1 MRDMVS
7 TIDKSII
14 SLWFRQIKS
23 DVFSVKEVIA
33 LADQKYLRQLKKS
46 NSREISRSIT
56 YVPQ

>member
-33 LADQKYLRQLKKS
+33 LADQKYLR
-46 NSREISRSIT
+46 
-56 YVPQ
+56 